1 VRSREAVVTSA
12 DNEAD
17 TPQPGQIAVTRPRL
31 ILYRWPE
38 LRSLPRV
45 AFSETLKR
53 GVRRKAH
60 FRCCLCQA
68 VLVEVHHIV
77 PEAEGGSDEED
88 NAAPLC
94 ASCHEIYGANP
105 TKRKFIREARDWW
118 YETCAKRH
126 APGSD
131 ALAEVVEAVLRDAL
145 TKALPQLAGPLT
157 PKQAEDG
164 LAELRE
170 DTGRWIRDRDKR
182 LSAESDKTSNTM
194 AAQGLLY
201 SGAHLAA
208 LAGLKRDALHE
219 YRDEISLKRRQY
231 RRIRSEVS
239 AVGRYELSDAD
250 REILASWRAPATH
263 PALQGDSVEIDDV
276 TSEALEPDLRH
287 FEREGDPPP

>member
-1 VRSREAVVTSA
+1 
-12 DNEAD
+12 
-17 TPQPGQIAVTRPRL
+17 
-31 ILYRWPE
+31 
-38 LRSLPRV
+38 V
-45 AFSETLKR
+45 AFSESIR
-53 GVRRKAH
+53 RSVRRKAH

-77 PEAEGGSDEED
+77 PEGEGGSDEED

-118 YETCAKRH
+118 YETCANRY

-131 ALAEVVEAVLRDAL
+131 ALADVVEAVLRDAL
-145 TKALPQLAGPLT
+145 AKALPQLAAPSLT
-157 PKQAEDG
+157 PEQAEVA

-170 DTGRWIRDRDKR
+170 DSGRWIRDRDKR
-182 LSAESDKTSNTM
+182 LAAESRKESNGM
-194 AAQGLLY
+194 AARGLLY

-231 RRIRSEVS
+231 RRIRDEVPTV
-239 AVGRYELSDAD
+239 ARYELSDSD
-250 REILASWRAPATH
+250 REILAGWRAPATH
-263 PALQGDSVEIDDV
+263 PALEGDSVEVDDV
-276 TSEALEPDLRH
+276 TSEDLEPDLRR
-287 FEREGDPPP
+287 FEREGDPPQ